1 MEGIYKRLFPAVLQL
16 GCDIEQV
23 RVTDSLHKSTILHK
37 QLKIFLLRQDE
48 FFAESSL
55 LNG

>member
-23 RVTDSLHKSTILHK
+23 CVTISLAFVDNTS
-37 QLKIFLLRQDE
+37 Q
-48 FFAESSL
+48 
-55 LNG
+55 